1 MANSRLKKL
10 VAAFFFIAVTIY
22 FMSPIMD
29 PDFPW
34 HIKTGEYIYQHR
46 EIPKTDPFSIASTGS
61 STEKFLLSQYWLAQV
76 IFYLIFSTI
85 GPLGIIMLRSLIFT
99 GIIAILWFS
108 MKEAPLLLKAC
119 VLYFTATLFLVYLSD
134 RPQLFTF
141 LLAAVVVVI
150 LENYRKTTSVKWL
163 ALLPAVMLFW
173 ANAHGGFILGDVLI
187 IIVCLSEAV
196 KYFFIRK
203 PAQPLTERK
212 LLWLLVIGLASIMVS
227 YVNPNSSYAF
237 IFAFEGATSPYIRAI
252 KEYQTPLMETW
263 GPFANRV
270 NFIYW
275 AVMGY
280 SLVLLALNLRR
291 LDITHLGLVFFTLY
305 ISLDAVRFVPFFVM
319 TSLIISGPYR
329 FGIRIPERFRH
340 NDINRMSFPQAP
352 DKLGQA
358 PRVGPVPILSG
369 NPSFTERFR
378 TSLNDKAYRIYDVM
392 YTMVRRLQTPVNILL
407 LITVIFWG
415 GYLAYSHPGKRFLTR
430 MVGSRLY
437 PEQAVLFLE
446 QNVPSAKM
454 FNSHGTGSYLLLRL
468 YPKFKVFIDT
478 RAYNTEM
485 VLEAN
490 DITYAKRWDGDQYS
504 LWDALNELLPK
515 DYGKIE
521 INAGARP
528 ADLPKEA
535 KWLKLLRQYNIDI
548 IVHEASN
555 FYTGELYPLCLWL
568 IKNEEWK
575 LVYSDGKVMIFV
587 RDIPLFKDLITKYE
601 MKKEQVYD
609 EIGMENAPKLG
620 SLHSRTYS
628 SLAFALLMKG
638 GSDKLAEEYIKH
650 ALYLDPKDIF
660 ASYLEAFLKIKRAPR

>member
-1 MANSRLKKL
+1 MTHSRLKKL

-22 FMSPIMD
+22 FMIPIMD

-61 STEKFLLSQYWLAQV
+61 QEEKFLLSQYWLAQV

-85 GPLGIIMLRSLIFT
+85 GPLGIIMLRSLIFA

-108 MKEAPLLLKAC
+108 MKDVPPMLKTC
-119 VLYFTATLFLVYLSD
+119 VLYFTATLFLVYLGD

-150 LENYRKTTSVKWL
+150 LENYRKTTSLKWL
-163 ALLPAVMLFW
+163 VFLPAVMLFW
-173 ANAHGGFILGDVLI
+173 ANAHGGFILGNVLI

-203 PAQPLTERK
+203 PTRPLTERK
-212 LLWLLVIGLASIMVS
+212 LLWLIVIGFASIMIS

-252 KEYQTPLMETW
+252 KEYQTPLTETW
-263 GPFANRV
+263 GPFASRA

-319 TSLIISGPYR
+319 TALIVSGQYR
-329 FGIRIPERFRH
+329 FGIKI
-340 NDINRMSFPQAP
+340 P
-352 DKLGQA
+352 DKFAL
-358 PRVGPVPILSG
+358 L
-369 NPSFTERFR
+369 
-378 TSLNDKAYRIYDVM
+378 K
-392 YTMVRRLQTPVNILL
+392 RLQTPVNILL
-407 LITVIFWG
+407 LIAVLFWG

-430 MVGSRLY
+430 IAGSRLY

-454 FNSHGTGSYLLLRL
+454 FNSHSTGSYLLLRL

-478 RAYNTEM
+478 RAYNTQM
-485 VLEAN
+485 ALEAN
-490 DITYAKRWDGDQYS
+490 DITYAKRWDGDQNS
-504 LWDALNELLPK
+504 LWDALDELLPK

-528 ADLPKEA
+528 ADMPKEA
-535 KWLKLLRQYNIDI
+535 KWLRLLREYNIDI

-555 FYTGELYPLCLWL
+555 FYTGDLYPFCLWL

-575 LVYSDGKVMIFV
+575 LVYYDGKVMIFV
-587 RDIPLFKDLITKYE
+587 RDIPKFKDLITKYE
-601 MKKEQVYD
+601 IKKEKVYD
-609 EIGMENAPKLG
+609 EIGMENAPRLG

-628 SLAFALLMKG
+628 SLAFALIMKG

-660 ASYLEAFLKIKRAPR
+660 ASYLEAFLKIKKAPR

>member
-10 VAAFFFIAVTIY
+10 VALFFFIAVTIY
-22 FMSPIMD
+22 FMIPIMD

-61 STEKFLLSQYWLAQV
+61 LSEKFLLSQYWLAQV
-76 IFYLIFSTI
+76 IFYIIFSTI
-85 GPLGIIMLRSLIFT
+85 GPLGIIMLRSLIFA
-99 GIIAILWFS
+99 GIIGILWFS

-119 VLYFTATLFLVYLSD
+119 VLYFTATLFLVYLGD

-141 LLAAVVVVI
+141 LLAAIVVVI
-150 LENYRKTTSVKWL
+150 LENYRKTTSLKWL

-173 ANAHGGFILGDVLI
+173 ANAHGGFILGNVLI
-187 IIVCLSEAV
+187 IIVCLFEAA
-196 KYFFIRK
+196 KYFFIKK
-203 PAQPLTERK
+203 PAQPLTETK

-263 GPFANRV
+263 GPFASRA

-275 AVMGY
+275 GIMGY

-291 LDITHLGLVFFTLY
+291 LDITHLGLVCFTLY

-319 TSLIISGPYR
+319 TALIVSGQYR
-329 FGIRIPERFRH
+329 FGIKI
-340 NDINRMSFPQAP
+340 P
-352 DKLGQA
+352 DKFAL
-358 PRVGPVPILSG
+358 LKK
-369 NPSFTERFR
+369 F
-378 TSLNDKAYRIYDVM
+378 
-392 YTMVRRLQTPVNILL
+392 QTPVNILL
-407 LITVIFWG
+407 LITVIFWAG
-415 GYLAYSHPGKRFLTR
+415 HLAYSHPGKRFLTR
-430 MVGSRLY
+430 ILESRLY

-454 FNSHGTGSYLLLRL
+454 FNSHSTGSYLLLRL

-478 RAYNTEM
+478 RAYNTQM
-485 VLEAN
+485 ALEAN
-490 DITYAKRWDGDQYS
+490 DITYAKRWDGDQNS

-515 DYGKIE
+515 DYGQIE
-521 INAGARP
+521 VNAGARP
-528 ADLPKEA
+528 ADMPKEA
-535 KWLKLLRQYNIDI
+535 KWLRLLREYNIDI

-555 FYTGELYPLCLWL
+555 FYTGDLYPFCLWL

-575 LVYSDGKVMIFV
+575 LVYYDGKVMIFV
-587 RDIPLFKDLITKYE
+587 RDIPKFKDLITKYE
-601 MKKEQVYD
+601 IKKEKVYD
-609 EIGMENAPKLG
+609 EIGMENAPRLG

-660 ASYLEAFLKIKRAPR
+660 ASYLEAFLKIKGQKE

>member
-1 MANSRLKKL
+1 MTHSRLEKFIAL
-10 VAAFFFIAVTIY
+10 FFFIAVTIY
-22 FMSPIMD
+22 FMIPIMD

-34 HIKTGEYIYQHR
+34 HIKTGEYIYQHK

-61 STEKFLLSQYWLAQV
+61 SAEKFLLSQYWLAQV

-85 GPLGIIMLRSLIFT
+85 GPLGIIILRSLVFA

-108 MKEAPLLLKAC
+108 MKESPPLLKAC
-119 VLYFTATLFLVYLSD
+119 VLYFTATLFLVYLGD

-141 LLAAVVVVI
+141 LLSAIVVVI

-173 ANAHGGFILGDVLI
+173 ANVHGGFILGDVLI
-187 IIVCLSEAV
+187 IIVCLSETA

-203 PAQPLTERK
+203 LAQPLTEQK

-237 IFAFEGATSPYIRAI
+237 IFAFEGATSPYIKAI
-252 KEYQTPLMETW
+252 KEYQTPLTETW
-263 GPFANRV
+263 GPFASRA

-275 AVMGY
+275 GIMGY

-319 TSLIISGPYR
+319 TALIISGQYC
-329 FGIRIPERFRH
+329 FGIRIPDNF
-340 NDINRMSFPQAP
+340 A
-352 DKLGQA
+352 
-358 PRVGPVPILSG
+358 
-369 NPSFTERFR
+369 
-378 TSLNDKAYRIYDVM
+378 SLKK
-392 YTMVRRLQTPVNILL
+392 LQTPVNVLL
-407 LITVIFWG
+407 LITVMLWAG
-415 GYLAYSHPGKRFLTR
+415 HLAYSHPGKRFLTKI
-430 MVGSRLY
+430 VGSRIY

-454 FNSHGTGSYLLLRL
+454 FNSHSTGSYLLLRL

-478 RAYNTEM
+478 RAYNTQM

-490 DITYAKRWDGDQYS
+490 DITYAKRWDGDRYS

-521 INAGARP
+521 INSGARP
-528 ADLPKEA
+528 ADIPKEA
-535 KWLKLLRQYNIDI
+535 KWMKLLREYNIDI

-555 FYTGELYPLCLWL
+555 FYTGELYPLSLCL
-568 IKNEEWK
+568 IKNAEWK

-587 RDIPLFKDLITKYE
+587 RDIPKFKYLITKYE
-601 MKKEQVYD
+601 MKKEKVYD
-609 EIGMENAPKLG
+609 EIGMENAPRLG
-620 SLHSRTYS
+620 SLHSRVYS

-660 ASYLEAFLKIKRAPR
+660 ASYLEAFLKIKKRKE